1 MFQFFKEV
9 FPNEKAWIQ
18 IEISGLKFAIKA
30 LEKVANYANKLLP
43 VSAVRGIIFW
53 FQRIILCFR
62 VSWPLCGHVN
72 YDNSNCQKSASEVLL
87 ILKQYFESVSDSFYD
102 PIDTSFFV

>member
-30 LEKVANYANKLLP
+30 LEK
-43 VSAVRGIIFW
+43 SR
-53 FQRIILCFR
+53 
-62 VSWPLCGHVN
+62 
-72 YDNSNCQKSASEVLL
+72 
-87 ILKQYFESVSDSFYD
+87 
-102 PIDTSFFV
+102 